1 MPPGAQPNPINHYQR
16 NPIMINS
23 SSFGILLFSAAL
35 AATAPAAATTGTA
48 EKNEGAVA
56 YLASGK
62 SKEDTAAMRHVAR
75 YYPLELEFVRRTA
88 TRLQQPADIDVMIKG
103 RNGKLMLRA
112 KAGGDLLLADL
123 PAGEYA
129 VSATYNGVAIL
140 QNVSVEMGQHRKH
153 NFEWKN

>member
-1 MPPGAQPNPINHYQR
+1 
-16 NPIMINS
+16 MINS
-23 SSFGILLFSAAL
+23 TSFGILLFTAAL

-48 EKNEGAVA
+48 DKSEGTVA

-62 SKEDTAAMRHVAR
+62 SKEDSAAMRHVAR
-75 YYPLELEFVRRTA
+75 YYPLELEFARKA
-88 TRLQQPADIDVMIKG
+88 APRLKQPADIDVMIKD

-112 KAGGDLLLADL
+112 KAEGDLLLANL

-140 QNVSVEMGQHRKH
+140 RSVTVEKGQHRKH

>member
-1 MPPGAQPNPINHYQR
+1 
-16 NPIMINS
+16 MINS
-23 SSFGILLFSAAL
+23 SSFGILLFTAAL
-35 AATAPAAATTGTA
+35 AAAAPAAATGDTA
-48 EKNEGAVA
+48 KKSEGAVA

-75 YYPLELEFVRRTA
+75 YYPLVLEFARKAAPRP
-88 TRLQQPADIDVMIKG
+88 QQPADIDVMIKD
-103 RNGKLMLRA
+103 RSGKLMLRA
-112 KAGGDLLLADL
+112 KAEGDLLLANL

-140 QNVSVEMGQHRKH
+140 QNVAVEEGKHRKL

>member
-1 MPPGAQPNPINHYQR
+1 
-16 NPIMINS
+16 MINS

-35 AATAPAAATTGTA
+35 AATTPAAATTGAA

-75 YYPLELEFVRRTA
+75 YYPLELEFARRA
-88 TRLQQPADIDVMIKG
+88 APRLQQPADIDVMIS

-112 KAGGDLLLADL
+112 KAEGDLLLADL

-140 QNVSVEMGQHRKH
+140 QNVSVEMGQHHKH

>member
-1 MPPGAQPNPINHYQR
+1 
-16 NPIMINS
+16 MINS
-23 SSFGILLFSAAL
+23 SSFGILLFTAAL
-35 AATAPAAATTGTA
+35 AAAAPAAATRDTA
-48 EKNEGAVA
+48 EKSEGTVA

-75 YYPLELEFVRRTA
+75 YYPLVLEFARKAAPRA
-88 TRLQQPADIDVMIKG
+88 QQPADIDVMIKD
-103 RNGKLMLRA
+103 RSGKLMLRA
-112 KAGGDLLLADL
+112 KAEGDLLLANL

-140 QNVSVEMGQHRKH
+140 QNVAVEEGKHRKL